1 MSDVMIPRARVLRMR
16 PETEARVLGLIVLIA
31 GIAGVAS
38 VLVPPSWER
47 MRVAETILTPW
58 GTGIAEG
65 AAAILGV
72 GLIVVGRGV
81 VHRQRIAL
89 WTAVALLIASTGA
102 HIASGFDVGPAAV
115 NVAGAWLLVRN
126 RKLFVVDPGRARFA
140 TLGKLTARLTAVVLA
155 YGMLGFATHA
165 HRVRPSFTPVR
176 AIWEIGARLIGLTG
190 PLTIPGRFGR
200 WFLPSLT
207 VLGGVSLGA
216 LLLTAVAP
224 VALRGGGEDHERDD
238 LRAMLGRADEDTLA
252 PFVLRRDKRYAF
264 SPDRRAA
271 IAFRYLQGVGLAAG
285 DPIGD
290 PASFGAAIDE
300 FLALCRQMGWKLA
313 IVGAHETVLPLY
325 AERGLRSIYI
335 GDEAVIDVASF
346 SLEGRKIRNV
356 RQSVNHARRAG
367 ITTEMYR
374 EGDLDVRLRR
384 QLLRVA
390 AAQRKDHPEYGF
402 SMALGEQFSG
412 RHPECFVIVARDA
425 LGEPVGF
432 QRYVP
437 CRRGKAF
444 SLDSMRRAPGS
455 VGGVNELMIVDAV
468 AWAKARNSEAV
479 SLNFSAVRMLME
491 SGAELERLQSI
502 AVWTIRRF
510 EGKFGVQLD
519 TLRRFNAKFLPR
531 WVPRYAI
538 YRTPADIPA
547 IGIAA
552 YSAEGFLPF
561 DQKSRLQAET
571 VDA

>member
-1 MSDVMIPRARVLRMR
+1 MSDVMVPRARALRLR
-16 PETEARVLGLIVLIA
+16 PEAEARLLGFIVLIA
-31 GIAGVAS
+31 GVAGVVS
-38 VLVPPSWER
+38 VVVPQSLER
-47 MRVAETILTPW
+47 MRVAETLLTPW

-65 AAAILGV
+65 AAAILGI

-81 VHRQRIAL
+81 VHRRRVAL

-115 NVAGAWLLVRN
+115 NAAGAWLLVRN
-126 RKLFVVDPGRARFA
+126 RKLFVVDPGRARVA
-140 TLGKLTARLTAVVLA
+140 TVARLTARLTAVVLA

-176 AIWEIGARLIGLTG
+176 AIWEIGARMIGLTG
-190 PLTIPGRFGR
+190 PLTMPGRFGR

-207 VLGGVSLGA
+207 ILGGISLGA

-224 VALRGGGEDHERDD
+224 VALRGGGEDDERDD
-238 LRAMLGRADEDTLA
+238 LRAILGRRDEDTLA

-264 SPDRRAA
+264 SPDRHAA
-271 IAFRYLQGVGLAAG
+271 IAYRYLHGVGLAAG

-290 PASFGAAIDE
+290 PASFGAAIDA
-300 FLALCRQMGWKLA
+300 FLALCKRMGWKPA
-313 IVGAHETVLPLY
+313 VVGAHENVLPVY
-325 AERGLRSIYI
+325 TERGLRTIYI
-335 GDEAVIDVASF
+335 GDEAVIDVAMF

-374 EGDLDVRLRR
+374 EGDLDLRLRR
-384 QLLRVA
+384 QLLKVA

-402 SMALGEQFSG
+402 TMALGDHFSG
-412 RHPECFVIVARDA
+412 RYPECFVIVARDA
-425 LGEPVGF
+425 HGEPVGF

-437 CRRGKAF
+437 CRRGNAF

-455 VGGVNELMIVDAV
+455 IGGVNELMIVDAV
-468 AWAKARNSEAV
+468 AWAKARDIEAV
-479 SLNFSAVRMLME
+479 SLNFSAFRTLLE
-491 SGAELERLQSI
+491 SGAELEGLQSI
-502 AVWTIRRF
+502 AAWTIRRF

-531 WVPRYAI
+531 WVPRYVV

-561 DQKSRLQAET
+561 DQKSRLQAAAA
-571 VDA
+571 DA